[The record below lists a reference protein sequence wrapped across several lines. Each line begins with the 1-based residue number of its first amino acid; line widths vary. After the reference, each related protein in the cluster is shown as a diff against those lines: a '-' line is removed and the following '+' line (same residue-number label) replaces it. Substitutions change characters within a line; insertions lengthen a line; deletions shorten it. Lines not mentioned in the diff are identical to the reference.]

1 MHFDGRE
8 KLPQLFKNRLVG
20 KRSLEIGMT
29 VDDKNFFFIGKSYGC
44 VLIKK

>member
-29 VDDKNFFFIGKSYGC
+29 VDDKNFFSSENPMVAF
-44 VLIKK
+44 L